1 MQKPFEEVPPHWGAG
16 FLVKTYMTL
25 TLNSEGA
32 LPSEVT
38 KTLGDLGFVATIG
51 QHDYAFDWGKKK
63 PAVDEVIELVDRVHN
78 RLKGKN
84 VQYHVATL

>member
-1 MQKPFEEVPPHWGAG
+1 MQKPFEEVHPHWGTG
-16 FLVKTYMTL
+16 LLVKTYMTL

-38 KTLGDLGFVATIG
+38 KTLSDLGFLATIG
-51 QHDYAFDWGKKK
+51 QHDYAYDWAKKK
-63 PAVDEVIELVDRVHN
+63 PTVAEVIELIDKVHN
-78 RLKGKN
+78 HLKGKN